1 MSRAMLG
8 SLLVDA
14 SGEGGQARQAQPWGV
29 TMRVWTRVAGMVLLC
44 GLAAAEGMAQ
54 KSDAVPD
61 APPLSLGTAWYPEQ
75 WPESRWDA
83 DLTLMEKAHVT
94 FVRITEFAWS
104 ALEPSEGEYK
114 LDWVEHAVRA
124 AERHHIQV
132 VLGTPGAAP
141 PAWLTQKYPETLRT
155 MEDGRK
161 DEHGNR
167 EQFNFTDA
175 KYRELVGRITEK
187 MAERFG
193 QDKNVIGWQIDN
205 ELAAE
210 SFDAGTKRQWQD
222 WLKAKYG
229 TLDNLNARWA
239 TAYWSETYSDWRQ
252 IPIETKYGNPG
263 LLLNWKQF
271 VTDTYRSY
279 SKLHLQAIRKYAEP
293 RQKITTNMMGWFDG
307 YDHYIVAQD
316 LDFASW
322 DDYVGTGHLDPIR
335 NGMAHDLTRGFL
347 HKNFWVMETQP
358 GFVNW
363 SADNNA
369 LDKGE
374 VRAMA
379 WHDVGHGAE
388 AVSYWQWRSA
398 LNGQE
403 EYHGVLVGADG
414 TPVPLYPE
422 VAQIG
427 AEFAKV
433 GPVLAGTTV
442 ESKVAVLQDYDSR
455 WAINWQRHNKAFDP
469 VAALTQF
476 YGPLRGLVRSVDVVA
491 DTAPLTQYKLV
502 VAPALNVLTPAAVK
516 NLETYVRG
524 GGHLVLGQRSGMKD
538 QDNGLA
544 VQRQPGPLVDLLGG
558 RVEQFYALEKDV
570 PIEGKW
576 GTGLDKIWAEQMS
589 VSAKDAEVLMRYGK
603 SNGWLDGQP
612 AAVTRKVG
620 KGRMTYIGAMLDET
634 TMQGAAKWMLETSG
648 LEAVWPGIPEGV
660 DVSVRSGGGKTVYIL
675 INLSPETRR
684 VTLPSAMENVL
695 DGTTSG
701 SVELPQYAVAVLR

>member
-1 MSRAMLG
+1 
-8 SLLVDA
+8 
-14 SGEGGQARQAQPWGV
+14 
-29 TMRVWTRVAGMVLLC
+29 MRDWTRVAGAVVLC
-44 GLAAAEGMAQ
+44 GLAGGLARAQ
-54 KSDAVPD
+54 KSNAVPG

-83 DLTLMEKAHVT
+83 DLALMEKAHVT

-104 ALEPSEGEYK
+104 AMEPSEGRYD
-114 LDWVEHAVRA
+114 LTWVEHAVRA

-141 PAWLTQKYPETLRT
+141 PAWLTQRYPETLRT

-167 EQFNFTDA
+167 EQFNFTNA
-175 KYRELVGRITEK
+175 KYRELVGKVTEK

-193 QDKNVIGWQIDN
+193 HDRNVIGWQIDN

-210 SFDAGTKRQWQD
+210 SFDADTKRQWQD

-229 TLDNLNARWA
+229 TLDNLNARWTA
-239 TAYWSETYSDWRQ
+239 AYWSETYSDWRQ

-279 SKLHLQAIRKYAEP
+279 SKLHLDAIRKYAEP

-307 YDHYIVAQD
+307 YDHYKVAQD

-322 DDYVGTGHLDPIR
+322 DDYVGTGHLDPNR

-403 EYHGVLVGADG
+403 QYHGVLVGADG

-427 AEFAKV
+427 AEFTKA

-469 VAALTQF
+469 VTALVSY
-476 YGPLRGLVRSVDVVA
+476 YGPLRKLVRSVDVVS
-491 DTAPLTQYKLV
+491 DVSPLSGYKLV
-502 VAPALNVLTPAAVK
+502 VAPGLNVLTPAAVR
-516 NLETYVRG
+516 NLEAYVRG
-524 GGHLVLGQRSGMKD
+524 GGSLVLGQRSGMKD
-538 QDNGLA
+538 EDNGLE
-544 VQRQPGPLVDLLGG
+544 VQRQPGPLGEMLGG
-558 RVEQFYALEKDV
+558 RVEQFYALDKDV

-576 GTGLDKIWAEQMS
+576 GSGTDKM
-589 VSAKDAEVLMRYGK
+589 
-603 SNGWLDGQP
+603 
-612 AAVTRKVG
+612 
-620 KGRMTYIGAMLDET
+620 
-634 TMQGAAKWMLETSG
+634 
-648 LEAVWPGIPEGV
+648 
-660 DVSVRSGGGKTVYIL
+660 
-675 INLSPETRR
+675 
-684 VTLPSAMENVL
+684 
-695 DGTTSG
+695 
-701 SVELPQYAVAVLR
+701 